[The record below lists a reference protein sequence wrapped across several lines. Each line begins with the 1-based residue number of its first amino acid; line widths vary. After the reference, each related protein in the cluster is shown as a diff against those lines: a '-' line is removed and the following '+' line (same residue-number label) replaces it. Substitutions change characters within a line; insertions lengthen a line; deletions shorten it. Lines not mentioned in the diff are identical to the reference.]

1 MPYSSGPM
9 DAFQAAREAY
19 RAGRIYDALEA
30 AQAAAE
36 RRPKDPEAWRLLG
49 AVSRHAGLPAAGDE
63 AFQRAAALSPRRHP
77 APVRVT
83 RRRFQELVD
92 AAAGQLS
99 KDARRR
105 LEGVIVQV
113 EDLPD
118 ADAIAGGSAPASLSK
133 RTRDPAVLTLYQG
146 NHENRSVDESEL
158 ARLVS
163 RTLARA

>member
-49 AVSRHAGLPAAGDE
+49 VVSRHAGLPAAGDE
-63 AFQRAAALSPRRHP
+63 AFQRAAALSPRRHA

-83 RRRFQELVD
+83 RERFQQLVES
-92 AAAGQLS
+92 ARAQLS

-105 LEGVIVQV
+105 LEGVAFEL

-118 ADAIAGGSAPASLSK
+118 AAAMAGGSAPSTLSK

-146 NHENRSVDESEL
+146 NHENRSADEADL
-158 ARLVS
+158 ARLVA
-163 RTLARA
+163 RTLTRA